1 MEELQRLPPELW
13 VSIISY
19 LSTED
24 RHVVRTCCRYLRR
37 LVDHPSLWRSDTVL
51 LSDLRR
57 YTYGFWDTLR
67 HRKLTRVAVRHL
79 RRKEWRR
86 LVKFLPSLTAI
97 VFVDGGRLY
106 REKYL
111 DNLARFPDLRD
122 FGVRNA
128 TWDEP
133 MLGRSLSEQLRDR
146 LTHLSVCNVRL
157 TCTVEFINTV
167 SQLVN
172 LRYLLFHQQG
182 EGYGLDTV
190 RPVPRGVFHNLLLHL
205 KKLQHLSWGM
215 RGEPP
220 EPLPDDYLSPADPGQ
235 PGAFRYGGPAL
246 TSLELV
252 DYPETILPENALR
265 SLTSLR
271 SLAVRYRYIREGIEC
286 RLRTWLS
293 PLQQLETLTI
303 IGGNS
308 LAVYTTTI
316 PSSVTRLTLRV
327 AITLK
332 DMDSIAPKVPALE
345 HLDIEQ
351 NRSSGSLCRR
361 IPMLFPQ
368 LRTLRIRFFRREP
381 EKDLLSLHRLR
392 HLVQLELLVERSF
405 ILRDYLNGHPWPS
418 PGVQD
423 LINQLRELSENRIT
437 VITTMRQRNQL
448 RECDCV
454 WEGD

>member
-1 MEELQRLPPELW
+1 MEEPPQLPPEVW
-13 VSIISY
+13 VCVFSY
-19 LSTED
+19 LSTEEK
-24 RHVVRTCCRYLRR
+24 HTLRTCCRYLKK
-37 LVDHPSLWRSDTVL
+37 LIDHPSLWRDYTVV

-57 YTYGFWDTLR
+57 YTYGFWDTLQY
-67 HRKLTRVAVRHL
+67 RKLTRVAVRHL

-106 REKYL
+106 KEKYL
-111 DNLARFPDLRD
+111 DNLSRFPALRD
-122 FGVRNA
+122 LGVRNA
-128 TWDEP
+128 TWDEA
-133 MLGRSLSEQLRDR
+133 MLGRGVGEQLQVR

-157 TCTVEFINTV
+157 PCTVQFIRTV
-167 SQLVN
+167 SHLLN

-190 RPVPRGVFHNLLLHL
+190 RPVPCGVFHNLLLSL
-205 KKLQHLSWGM
+205 KKLRHLSWGM

-220 EPLPDDYLSPADPGQ
+220 EPLPDDYLSPADPQQ
-235 PGAFRYGGPAL
+235 PGSGRYGGPAL

-271 SLAVRYRYIREGIEC
+271 SLTVRYRYIREGIEC
-286 RLRTWLS
+286 RLRSWLS

-308 LAVYTTTI
+308 LATYTTTI

-418 PGVQD
+418 PCVQE

-437 VITTMRQRNQL
+437 VITTMRQRNPL

>member
-1 MEELQRLPPELW
+1 MEGLPQLPPEVW
-13 VSIISY
+13 VYVFSY
-19 LSTED
+19 LSTEEKHTVRLCT
-24 RHVVRTCCRYLRR
+24 RHLKR
-37 LVDHPSLWRSDTVL
+37 LADHPALWRDYTVV

-57 YTYGFWDTLR
+57 YTYGFWDTLNYR
-67 HRKLTRVAVRHL
+67 RLTRVAVRHL

-86 LVKFLPSLTAI
+86 LVTFLPSLTAV
-97 VFVDGGRLY
+97 VFVDGGRTY
-106 REKYL
+106 KQKYL
-111 DNLARFPDLRD
+111 DNLSRFPDLKD
-122 FGVRNA
+122 LGVRNA

-133 MLGRSLSEQLRDR
+133 ILGWSLTAQLHER
-146 LTHLSVCNVRL
+146 LTHLSACNVRL
-157 TCTVEFINTV
+157 PCTVDFINAV

-190 RPVPRGVFHNLLLHL
+190 RPVPCNVFHNLLLSL
-205 KKLQHLSWGM
+205 KKLKHLSWGM

-220 EPLPDDYLSPADPGQ
+220 EPLPDDYLSPPDPEH
-235 PGAFRYGGPAL
+235 PAARYGGPAL

-252 DYPETILPENALR
+252 DYPETILPRNALR

-271 SLAVRYRYIREGIEC
+271 SLTVRYRYIREGIEC
-286 RLRTWLS
+286 RLTSWLS

-316 PSSVTRLTLRV
+316 PSSVSRLTLRV

-418 PGVQD
+418 PCVQE

-437 VITTMRQRNQL
+437 VITTMRQRNPL

>member
-1 MEELQRLPPELW
+1 MDPPPPPPPSAPAAPAAAPGGVGVRVQLPVRGGEARRAALLQAAAAAGGAPGPVAGAHGSHAWPCGTCGAKSGGGWSPSSRVSPPSCSW
-13 VSIISY
+13 
-19 LSTED
+19 TED
-24 RHVVRTCCRYLRR
+24 ACTRRSTWTTWAASRSCGSSGSATPRGTSPCSGGTCARAARAADSPERVQRAAAVHGGVHHRGGAAGQPALPAVPPAGGGLRAG
-37 LVDHPSLWRSDTVL
+37 H
-51 LSDLRR
+51 
-57 YTYGFWDTLR
+57 GAAGAG
-67 HRKLTRVAVRHL
+67 TRVPPPA
-79 RRKEWRR
+79 
-86 LVKFLPSLTAI
+86 A
-97 VFVDGGRLY
+97 
-106 REKYL
+106 
-111 DNLARFPDLRD
+111 
-122 FGVRNA
+122 
-128 TWDEP
+128 EP
-133 MLGRSLSEQLRDR
+133 EEAEAPVLGHE
-146 LTHLSVCNVRL
+146 
-157 TCTVEFINTV
+157 
-167 SQLVN
+167 
-172 LRYLLFHQQG
+172 
-182 EGYGLDTV
+182 
-190 RPVPRGVFHNLLLHL
+190 
-205 KKLQHLSWGM
+205 
-215 RGEPP
+215 GEPP
-220 EPLPDDYLSPADPGQ
+220 ETLPDDYLSPQDPEH
-235 PGAFRYGGPAL
+235 PGAPRYGGPAL

-271 SLAVRYRYIREGIEC
+271 SLTVRYRYIREGVEC
-286 RLRTWLS
+286 RLTSWLS
-293 PLQQLETLTI
+293 PLHQLETLSI

-418 PGVQD
+418 PCVQE

-437 VITTMRQRNQL
+437 VITTMRQRNPL